1 MKINLKGMTRPELE
15 RHLASMGE
23 DAYRGR
29 QIAEWLYRHGASTF
43 AEMTTLSKGL
53 RARLD
58 AEARIGNLASVSET
72 ASAGGDALK
81 YLFRLEDG
89 EAIETVLVRLARG
102 RSVCLSTQVGCPV
115 GCAFCAT
122 GALGFRRNLD
132 AGEIVDQFL
141 KVRAALPE
149 GERPTHVVFMGM
161 GEPLLNLDGVEKAI
175 LILASPEGPALGPR
189 RITVSTCGIVPGIR
203 RLAAAGLR
211 TELAVSLIA
220 ADESVRKSLFP
231 LAGEYPLEDV
241 VRAAGD
247 YAAGIGRPV
256 TFEYLLLRG
265 VNDSR
270 ADAQRLGRLIR
281 GVSCKV
287 NLILYNPAR
296 GRRFEASDESPTPPP
311 RREALSP
318 PPDSLT
324 PTPRRAAFRPPSGS
338 GGAQAAR
345 FEPSDESR
353 ASEFRK
359 WLGPSCIAVTVR
371 RSKGAGIDAACGQLR
386 AGYDSTVSGT
396 GYDSTRTAPSLSE

>member
-1 MKINLKGMTRPELE
+1 
-15 RHLASMGE
+15 
-23 DAYRGR
+23 
-29 QIAEWLYRHGASTF
+29 
-43 AEMTTLSKGL
+43 
-53 RARLD
+53 
-58 AEARIGNLASVSET
+58 
-72 ASAGGDALK
+72 
-81 YLFRLEDG
+81 
-89 EAIETVLVRLARG
+89 
-102 RSVCLSTQVGCPV
+102 V

-122 GALGFRRNLD
+122 GALDFRRNLE

-161 GEPLLNLDGVEKAI
+161 GEPLLNLDEVEKAI

-203 RLAAAGLR
+203 RLSAAGLR

-220 ADESVRKSLFP
+220 SDESIRKSLFP

-256 TFEYLLLRG
+256 TFEYLLLKG
-265 VNDSR
+265 MNDSR

-281 GVSCKV
+281 GVPCKV

-296 GRRFEASDESPTPPP
+296 GQRFEPSDESPTPPP
-311 RREALSP
+311 RRAAFRPPSGPGGAQAVRFE
-318 PPDSLT
+318 PPDESPT
-324 PTPRRAAFRPPSGS
+324 PFPRRAAFRPPSGP
-338 GGAQAAR
+338 GGAQAVR
-345 FEPSDESR
+345 FETSDESR
-353 ASEFRK
+353 AAEFRR

-371 RSKGAGIDAACGQLR
+371 RSKGAGIGAACGQLR
-386 AGYDSTVSGT
+386 AGHDAGK
-396 GYDSTRTAPSLSE
+396 RPF